1 MFKYV
6 LHFISVFVLTAC
18 ATHPN
23 SSVHAPWENSLWA
36 QTSGI
41 LVDGGGKS
49 HVAQDS
55 NRWYHHLF
63 PGKQATVFTAI
74 QLDGRNTMEAN
85 AVSSVSMLRRKV
97 SVVPA
102 DLGVVR
108 FSWKVPALIATA
120 DMAQR
125 DFDDSPVRIVLAFEG
140 DRSKFSAKNTVL
152 NELSRAISG
161 EEMPY
166 AVMMYV
172 WSEQRPLGAII
183 NSPRTDRIRKLVVE
197 TGAENLN
204 HWQSYERDITADFE
218 RLYGEPPGA
227 LIGMGVMTDSDNTH
241 TTTQA
246 WYGPLQVR
254 VRSNGKTTP

>member
-6 LHFISVFVLTAC
+6 LHFILIFVLTAC
-18 ATHPN
+18 ATSPEPSVN
-23 SSVHAPWENSLWA
+23 SSWGNSLWA
-36 QTSGI
+36 QTSGTF
-41 LVDGGGKS
+41 VDRDGKLA
-49 HVAQDS
+49 VVQDS

-74 QLDGRNTMEAN
+74 QLDGRNAMEAN

-97 SVVPA
+97 NVAPA
-102 DLGVVR
+102 DLGSVR
-108 FSWKVPALIATA
+108 FSWRVPALIATA

-152 NELSRAISG
+152 NELSRAITG

-172 WSEQRPLGAII
+172 WSKQRPLGAII

-197 TGAENLN
+197 TGSENLN
-204 HWQSYERDITADFE
+204 RWQHYERDITADFE

-227 LIGMGVMTDSDNTH
+227 LIGMGIMTDSDNTH
-241 TTTQA
+241 TTAQA
-246 WYGPLQVR
+246 WYGPLQVL
-254 VRSNGKTTP
+254 VRSVEKMTP